1 MEIFHAGGHDQT
13 IGIGPGALTNTIT
26 RVHRISSLSA
36 QISVPAAMPKPRI
49 GSQLLTVRI
58 GTLKPTQIAAI
69 TQTDA
74 GDEHTHFRRFII
86 LSLKGNH
93 GQRHTGCGRESQQ
106 RFVYFH
112 YFSPE
117 SIAPMLSHP
126 PS

>member
-1 MEIFHAGGHDQT
+1 M
-13 IGIGPGALTNTIT
+13 
-26 RVHRISSLSA
+26 
-36 QISVPAAMPKPRI
+36 PAAMPKPRI

-74 GDEHTHFRRFII
+74 GDKHTHLRLFII
-86 LSLKGNH
+86 LSQQGKQGK
-93 GQRHTGCGRESQQ
+93 RHTRCGSESQQ

-117 SIAPMLSHP
+117 SIAPMLSHRL
-126 PS
+126 S